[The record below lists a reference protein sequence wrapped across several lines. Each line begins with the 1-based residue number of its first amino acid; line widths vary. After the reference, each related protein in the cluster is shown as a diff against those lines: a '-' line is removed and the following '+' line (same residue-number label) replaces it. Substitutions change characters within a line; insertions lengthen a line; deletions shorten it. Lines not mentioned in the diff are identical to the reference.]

1 MLKILVNEH
10 NVIYS
15 NIFFNFLTVLPNTN
29 ISNSLNWLKNKKLSR
44 NRPALS
50 SKGLTW
56 IEWNFI
62 SKNFL
67 GVCLVCIFIF
77 CFHFWKLFSFSKDL
91 NSDNMLD
98 LTSCLKLFLWG
109 FCFQLKNIFTKNVI
123 LLFLFSGSV
132 GKIFSLKM
140 FSKIQS
146 NTFPSLFF
154 VFSENENKKQPKQ
167 TPPY

>member
-1 MLKILVNEH
+1 MLKKSKKILQKKIVWW
-10 NVIYS
+10 S
-15 NIFFNFLTVLPNTN
+15 SSQSQNIFCFLT
-29 ISNSLNWLKNKKLSR
+29 ILKNKVPLIR
-44 NRPALS
+44 
-50 SKGLTW
+50 G
-56 IEWNFI
+56 
-62 SKNFL
+62 
-67 GVCLVCIFIF
+67 CLVCIFIF